1 METCA
6 RFNKIQSKKLHG
18 FRPIIRQ
25 TSFLNSNVSSFISTQ
40 IVMLSVVFGFE
51 LITWVWIK
59 ALVSFALVFTPKL
72 LVFCWKFTPIR
83 IIGVVP
89 YPTLKFGRS

>member
-1 METCA
+1 MREVQQDSIQ
-6 RFNKIQSKKLHG
+6 KIAW
-18 FRPIIRQ
+18 IQ
-25 TSFLNSNVSSFISTQ
+25 TYNSANLMVNSNVSSFISTQ
-40 IVMLSVVFGFE
+40 IVMLGVVYGFE

-59 ALVSFALVFTPKL
+59 TLVVLPWFSRQN
-72 LVFCWKFTPIR
+72 CWCSAGSSPPIR